1 MPDEGAPVQGG
12 GSGAPDDGDEASLE
26 NRIRR
31 LEAIVAALDSD
42 TLELEQALALFEEGV
57 IHVRKAQEIL
67 AEAELKVEE
76 LIGRDGEEARPM
88 ESANGT
94 DDD

>member
-1 MPDEGAPVQGG
+1 MLEGGAAAARQGTAG
-12 GSGAPDDGDEASLE
+12 GDDQGDASLE
-26 NRIRR
+26 KRIRR

-42 TLELEQALALFEEGV
+42 SLELEQALALFEEGV
-57 IHVRKAQEIL
+57 GHVRKAQEIL

-76 LIGRDGEEARPM
+76 LIGRDGDEVRPM
-88 ESANGT
+88 DAAGT

>member
-1 MPDEGAPVQGG
+1 MSDEAAPAADRGTA
-12 GSGAPDDGDEASLE
+12 STDDQDDASLE
-26 NRIRR
+26 KRIRR

-42 TLELEQALALFEEGV
+42 SLELEQALALFEEGV
-57 IHVRKAQEIL
+57 GHVRKAQEIL

-88 ESANGT
+88 ESTNGT